1 MLGKERP
8 TKAETGRSL
17 SSKTPFVISPRW
29 QCILSR
35 GIANHSDLLCGLSV
49 VLSGWGGTCSPVLS
63 LPSPEKRRGHGG
75 ARGRWLF
82 LLTLHSASVHL
93 EEGTFRE
100 WIPNEH
106 NSYFFLSLD
115 DYTLNPTLL
124 WLWHENMHLDNWV
137 AWNSNFVFTQRTGSS
152 PALTLPVNIVFS
164 FLKTPIETE
173 YRKFPLTGYHSL

>member
-8 TKAETGRSL
+8 TKAETGQSL

-49 VLSGWGGTCSPVLS
+49 VLSGWGGTCSPVLL

-115 DYTLNPTLL
+115 DFFFLSQLVLLLFFHLSSVVFTLL
-124 WLWHENMHLDNWV
+124 SWLSLV
-137 AWNSNFVFTQRTGSS
+137 PQTFLVC
-152 PALTLPVNIVFS
+152 IIS
-164 FLKTPIETE
+164 FPHHPLLK
-173 YRKFPLTGYHSL
+173 FLL